1 MVNDAI
7 AAHQEVFGV
16 LTEQEQRT
24 LRELLGRV
32 VEKGTG
38 HELFNDH
45 VDG

>member
-1 MVNDAI
+1 M
-7 AAHQEVFGV
+7 
-16 LTEQEQRT
+16 LTEQEQQT

-38 HELFNDH
+38 HELFTDH